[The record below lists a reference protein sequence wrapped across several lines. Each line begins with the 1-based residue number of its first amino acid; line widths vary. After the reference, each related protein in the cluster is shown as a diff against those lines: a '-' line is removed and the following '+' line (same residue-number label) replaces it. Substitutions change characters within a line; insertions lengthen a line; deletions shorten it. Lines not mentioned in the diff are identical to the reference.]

1 MFLNI
6 ISYVQSDVDFVTDL
20 YNLSPIIG
28 CLVICIIYLTYQV
41 YTKEKELKELNKYI
55 RENEIEN
62 MKMLEHLSHTLDKV
76 IDNDRNSNNTVLK
89 EINNIKEVII
99 IKLDNLK

>member
-1 MFLNI
+1 M
-6 ISYVQSDVDFVTDL
+6 
-20 YNLSPIIG
+20 
-28 CLVICIIYLTYQV
+28 LVGIIYLSYQL
-41 YTKEKELKELNKYI
+41 YTKEKELKELNTYI

-76 IDNDRNSNNTVLK
+76 IDNDRNSSNTVIK
-89 EINNIKEVII
+89 EINSFKEIII

>member
-6 ISYVQSDVDFVTDL
+6 ISYIQSDVDFVTDL
-20 YNLSPIIG
+20 YKLSPIIG
-28 CLVICIIYLTYQV
+28 CMIIAIIYLSYQV

-76 IDNDRNSNNTVLK
+76 IDNDKNSSNIVLK
-89 EINNIKEVII
+89 EINNFKEVII